1 MRRGKLWSSF
11 LDGGKGF
18 YYPTFGPVLSL
29 YQSYAVFVIDTQ
41 GSAKP
46 PPWAESYHAFGVPA
60 RFHIKLA
67 FRSIRAN
74 VACSL
79 VQISI

>member
-18 YYPTFGPVLSL
+18 YYSTFGPVLSL
-29 YQSYAVFVIDTQ
+29 FQSCAVFVIDTQ

-46 PPWAESYHAFGVPA
+46 PPWAESCN
-60 RFHIKLA
+60 RFAVEK
-67 FRSIRAN
+67 
-74 VACSL
+74 
-79 VQISI
+79 